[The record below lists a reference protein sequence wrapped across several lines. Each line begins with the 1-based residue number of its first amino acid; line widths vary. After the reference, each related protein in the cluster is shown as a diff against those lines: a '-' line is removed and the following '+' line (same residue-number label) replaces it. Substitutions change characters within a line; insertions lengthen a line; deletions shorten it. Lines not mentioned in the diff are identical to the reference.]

1 MADGECG
8 GDVRLLRTDEFVLD
22 VRWNLRNSSTRWR
35 KMRRMDGDVLGSERI
50 FILGVEQLCR
60 ACVET
65 DGKRKSVDRV

>member
-22 VRWNLRNSSTRWR
+22 VRWNLWNSSTRWR

-50 FILGVEQLCR
+50 FILDVEQLCR

-65 DGKRKSVDRV
+65 DGKRKRVDRV